1 MDWRKKYEKII
12 SSPDYVGCIFLL
24 AGESGSCWE
33 SGPVNPGPDA
43 AASPLSLVFSEKL
56 KNFQGS

>member
-33 SGPVNPGPDA
+33 SAPYSGTGVP
-43 AASPLSLVFSEKL
+43 KR
-56 KNFQGS
+56 K